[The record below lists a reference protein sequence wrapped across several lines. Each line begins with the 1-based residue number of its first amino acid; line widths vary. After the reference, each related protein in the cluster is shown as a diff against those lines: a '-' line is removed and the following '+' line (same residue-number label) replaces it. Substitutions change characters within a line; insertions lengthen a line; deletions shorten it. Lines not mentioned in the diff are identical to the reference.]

1 MTSSRA
7 CRVGVGLVMG
17 AYASMSQAADT
28 SAIFSTYFNQR
39 AEVNFVEPYRG
50 WSRAGDNFEQVVTS
64 LIGEA
69 RRSLDVAVMGITL
82 PHVAQ
87 ALADAAQRGVRV
99 IMDNSYRR
107 DWAALTPDEVAS
119 LSAEDQE
126 LWAEVDTFV
135 DVDGDGEVTEAE
147 RASGD
152 VAFIL
157 ASAGVPVI
165 DDTEDGSKGSG
176 LMHHKF
182 VVVDGRT
189 VLTGSAN
196 WTHSG
201 FFGDIGRPSSRGN
214 AENLVV
220 VRQEQVAQAYAQEF
234 ALIWGD
240 GPGGQRDSR
249 FGVRKGMRPA
259 MTVNTPDGMVQ
270 LQFGPS
276 SATKPSQDTTV
287 GLIDATLKSATH
299 RVDLGAFV
307 ITDAS
312 LTDTMGQL
320 AASGVTVRGIFD
332 QGYVY
337 NICSATLDMWGL
349 RLLDGNC
356 MLKPSLHP
364 WRVTPQTIGYAVL
377 PEGDKL
383 HHKVA
388 VLDDATVITGSMNWS
403 SEALRSNDENL
414 LIVHSPDVAAAFRQE
429 LDRLHAAAVYGP
441 SSSLRAQAVRDAQR
455 CTAPN

>member
-7 CRVGVGLVMG
+7 SRVGVGLVMG
-17 AYASMSQAADT
+17 ACASMSQAADT

-39 AEVNFVEPYRG
+39 ADVNFVEPYRG

-64 LIGEA
+64 LIREA
-69 RRSLDVAVMGITL
+69 RSSLDVAVMVVTL

-87 ALADAAQRGVRV
+87 ALADVAQRGVRVRV

-107 DWAALTPDEVAS
+107 DWSALTPDEVAS

-135 DVDGDGEVTEAE
+135 DADGDGEVTEAE

-157 ASAGVPVI
+157 ASAGIPVI

-234 ALIWGD
+234 ALMWGD

-249 FGVRKGMRPA
+249 FGVRNGMRPA

-312 LTDTMGQL
+312 LTDTMGL
-320 AASGVTVRGIFD
+320 
-332 QGYVY
+332 
-337 NICSATLDMWGL
+337 W
-349 RLLDGNC
+349 
-356 MLKPSLHP
+356 
-364 WRVTPQTIGYAVL
+364 PQVG
-377 PEGDKL
+377 
-383 HHKVA
+383 
-388 VLDDATVITGSMNWS
+388 
-403 SEALRSNDENL
+403 
-414 LIVHSPDVAAAFRQE
+414 
-429 LDRLHAAAVYGP
+429 
-441 SSSLRAQAVRDAQR
+441 
-455 CTAPN
+455 